1 MYNIFTQT
9 KSITLAAVAAT
20 SILIAGSSIAAVAA
34 TSIFIAGSVLAG
46 PGKPGENSL
55 APGGNIVEVASAANA
70 ALDVFNTVLTAATCP
85 FFEGAVVDILTGNDK
100 VTLFAPIDPAFAEL
114 GLFPN
119 NVCEAFDG
127 SDDAVGSPA
136 DLLGILAYHVSD
148 GRRFSNSVFNK
159 NGNAKAIEM
168 LTGGYIITAGG
179 NIYDNQGQEIGIV
192 APYFDINASNG
203 VIHTIDTV
211 MLP

>member
-1 MYNIFTQT
+1 MYKTFTQM
-9 KSITLAAVAAT
+9 KLFTLAAIAAT
-20 SILIAGSSIAAVAA
+20 SILIAGSA
-34 TSIFIAGSVLAG
+34 LAG
-46 PGKPGENSL
+46 PGKPGENAL
-55 APGGNIVEVASAANA
+55 APGGNIVEVAIAANG
-70 ALDVFNTVLTAATCP
+70 ALDVFNTVLAAATCP
-85 FFEGAVVDILTGNDK
+85 YFEGAVVDILTGNDK
-100 VTLFAPIDPAFAEL
+100 VTLFAPIDSAFEAL

-119 NVCEAFDG
+119 TVCEAFDG
-127 SDDAVGSPA
+127 SADAAGSPA

-168 LTGGYIITAGG
+168 LIGGYIVTAGG

-192 APYFDINASNG
+192 VPYFDINAANG